1 LAAWVVSDV
10 FPDTRFRRIPADH
23 VDRLM
28 ESAARRAFISES
40 NWFEGAPGELLDRL
54 AESSSVRDYAA
65 NTYLWSMGEVNTEVF
80 GVVSGRMR
88 MYIASTMGQEFAL
101 IDREQGAW
109 LGEACLL
116 DDEGRLIGAR
126 AMEPSRV
133 LVIPRQALKDAAEDW
148 PQLYRNLFF
157 HQVLTSRGLYVLYS
171 AVLFYP
177 LKARVAGRLLD
188 LLREHGRT
196 VNAGILLDMKVSQ
209 NDFARLAMGSRQR
222 VNRIFRDWDRRG
234 LVISQDDRLLVTDIP
249 QLEQEVEPFE

>member
-1 LAAWVVSDV
+1 
-10 FPDTRFRRIPADH
+10 
-23 VDRLM
+23 M
-28 ESAARRAFISES
+28 ESSARRKFIADS
-40 NWFEGAPGELLDRL
+40 NWFEGAPSEILDRL
-54 AESSSVRDYAA
+54 AESASVKQYTT
-65 NTYLWSMGEVNTEVF
+65 NSYLWSMGETNTEVF

-196 VNAGILLDMKVSQ
+196 VNAGILLCKSGIQVVACNQVVYIESKC
-209 NDFARLAMGSRQR
+209 FAHSFRLY
-222 VNRIFRDWDRRG
+222 FC
-234 LVISQDDRLLVTDIP
+234 LRLRNARC
-249 QLEQEVEPFE
+249 FELARKLQSVKCQ